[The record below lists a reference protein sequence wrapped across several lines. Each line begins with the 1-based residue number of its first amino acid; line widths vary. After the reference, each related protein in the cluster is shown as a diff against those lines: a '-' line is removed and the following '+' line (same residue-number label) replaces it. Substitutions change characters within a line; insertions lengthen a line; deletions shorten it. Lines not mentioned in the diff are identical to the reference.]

1 MVRIKFTGPPTA
13 VRPQHAQSRA
23 DLPSDGKTPASS
35 SPVEPQTAIN
45 ALAKLG
51 PEDGLVMHQQQS
63 LEMVKIMLH
72 VSIGTLFYLREFLPL
87 QCFDDRDLKTAQRQQ
102 KFSYR
107 EFIDNSLNPSVSNGV
122 ADSTFGTG
130 KRGQPLKIIV
140 RGSEPKADMIIN
152 VLETGIFDA
161 LSKSVL
167 EAIQLTIITDKEAPE
182 NVLESYT
189 FSFRYSE
196 RLGDLSKRLESL
208 SIQPCGYVANMKS
221 AHTAR
226 VGLESIVRRLITL
239 SSFLPTLPNKR
250 ALGVHLF
257 YTEDC
262 PPDYEPPGFS
272 GAKDDIIKYPLSDHW
287 MKESQVCGRMQSGWH
302 TVGLKVTSLKWIG
315 PEPEESESIP
325 QIPAQ
330 IEYRDAVT
338 RGEDIGIEDEE
349 SKLQSSQGEVGS
361 SQEATQDVAE
371 RERLQSMMPSQE
383 VQSSNMDLISTQPFK
398 PVLTTEKE
406 DTETTGGNQKFVLR
420 EEKIAELRKTSK
432 AQKANGQDSFAVR
445 CQCDWKGEEEDMITC
460 SFCHTRQHRLCYG
473 YVDAH
478 KFGVSDVHAC
488 YRCLLEPS
496 ESKVLESLNNVVL
509 ARRALTLIS
518 DEGIPSSNMAFGE
531 KIHCSDKAIA
541 RLKEFLKRKGIF
553 QATPGY
559 TPKESVR
566 RGLPP
571 YCIPNKDSVQETIKQ
586 DIMNPMAKIQHH
598 YTTKHAPYSVE
609 ALSLPFTSQ
618 ADGLRKPTSQTNVI
632 PRRSNKADEQQ
643 ANESRDKSI
652 DSPRQ
657 ASTSQR
663 RTRSSNVQ
671 ALFTPQPVK
680 ETPRSTRKRTRSS
693 QIGPDPAPVTP
704 SQSTTTDPE
713 RESEGPRRSGR
724 KKRRKVSNYSKLID
738 VGAETSGNE

>member
-13 VRPQHAQSRA
+13 VRPQHAQARP
-23 DLPSDGKTPASS
+23 DLPPDNITPASS
-35 SPVEPQTAIN
+35 PPVEPQTAAG
-45 ALAKLG
+45 ALANLS
-51 PEDGLVMHQQQS
+51 PEDGLVMQQQQS

-107 EFIDNSLNPSVSNGV
+107 EFIDNDFNTSDSNGV
-122 ADSTFGTG
+122 ANGTFGTG

-140 RGSEPKADMIIN
+140 RNSEPKADMIIN

-167 EAIQLTIITDKEAPE
+167 EAIQLTIIADKEAPE

-196 RLGDLSKRLESL
+196 KLGDLSKRLESL

-221 AHTAR
+221 AYTAR

-272 GAKDDIIKYPLSDHW
+272 GAKDDIIKYPLTEHW
-287 MKESQVCGRMQSGWH
+287 IRESQACGRMESGWH

-330 IEYRDAVT
+330 IEYTDAVT

-349 SKLQSSQGEVGS
+349 RKLPSSQSEVGN
-361 SQEATQDVAE
+361 SQEATQDVVE

-383 VQSSNMDLISTQPFK
+383 VQSSNMDLTSTQPVK
-398 PVLTTEKE
+398 PLLTTGNE
-406 DTETTGGNQKFVLR
+406 DTETIGSIEKFVLR
-420 EEKIAELRKTSK
+420 EGKIAELRKTSK
-432 AQKANGQDSFAVR
+432 AQKVNGQDPFAVR
-445 CQCDWKGEEEDMITC
+445 CQCDWKGQEEDMIMC

-473 YVDAH
+473 YVDAY

-496 ESKVLESLNNVVL
+496 ESKILESLNNVVL

-518 DEGIPSSNMAFGE
+518 DEGIPSSNMTFGE
-531 KIHCSDKAIA
+531 KIHCNDKAVA

-553 QATPGY
+553 HSPPGS

-571 YCIPNKDSVQETIKQ
+571 YCIPDKESVRKTIKQ
-586 DIMNPMAKIQHH
+586 DIMHPMAKIQHH
-598 YTTKHAPYSVE
+598 YTTQYVPQTME
-609 ALSLPFTSQ
+609 ALNAPSISG
-618 ADGLRKPTSQTNVI
+618 ADGLGKLSSQMNVI
-632 PRRSNKADEQQ
+632 PERSNKADEQR
-643 ANESRDKSI
+643 ANDPRDRSI
-652 DSPRQ
+652 DSPHQ
-657 ASTSQR
+657 ASSSQR
-663 RTRSSNVQ
+663 RTRSSNTQ
-671 ALFTPQPVK
+671 ALLTPQPVK
-680 ETPRSTRKRTRSS
+680 DTPGPTRKRTRSS
-693 QIGPDPAPVTP
+693 QIGPEPRPVTP

-713 RESEGPRRSGR
+713 RENEGHRRSGR
-724 KKRRKVSNYSKLID
+724 QKRRKVSNYSKLID

>member
-13 VRPQHAQSRA
+13 VRPQHAQSRT
-23 DLPSDGKTPASS
+23 DLPSDGTTPASS
-35 SPVEPQTAIN
+35 PLVESQTTTN
-45 ALAKLG
+45 ALTKLG
-51 PEDGLVMHQQQS
+51 PEDGLVMQQQQS

-87 QCFDDRDLKTAQRQQ
+87 QCFDERDLKSAQRQQ

-107 EFIDNSLNPSVSNGV
+107 EFIDNNSNSSVSNGV

-167 EAIQLTIITDKEAPE
+167 EAIQLTIIADKEAPE

-196 RLGDLSKRLESL
+196 RLGDLSRRLESL
-208 SIQPCGYVANMKS
+208 SIQPCGYVANMRS

-272 GAKDDIIKYPLSDHW
+272 GAKDDIIKYPLTDHW
-287 MKESQVCGRMQSGWH
+287 MKESQACGRMESGWH

-315 PEPEESESIP
+315 PEPEDSASIP

-338 RGEDIGIEDEE
+338 RGEDIGIEDVE
-349 SKLQSSQGEVGS
+349 SKLQSFQSEVGS
-361 SQEATQDVAE
+361 SQEATQDVVE

-383 VQSSNMDLISTQPFK
+383 VQSSNMDLIPTQPFK
-398 PVLTTEKE
+398 PVLTTGNE
-406 DTETTGGNQKFVLR
+406 DTEITGGIQKFVLR
-420 EEKIAELRKTSK
+420 EEKIAEMRKTSK
-432 AQKANGQDSFAVR
+432 AQKVSGQDTFAVR

-473 YVDAH
+473 YVDAY
-478 KFGVSDVHAC
+478 KFGVSGVHAC

-518 DEGIPSSNMAFGE
+518 DEGIPSSNMTFGE
-531 KIHCSDKAIA
+531 KIHCSDKAVA

-553 QATPGY
+553 HATPGY

-571 YCIPNKDSVQETIKQ
+571 YCIPDKESVRETIKQ

-598 YTTKHAPYSVE
+598 YTTQYVPHSVE
-609 ALSLPFTSQ
+609 ALSPPSTGE
-618 ADGLRKPTSQTNVI
+618 ADGLSKPTSQTNVI
-632 PRRSNKADEQQ
+632 PCMSNKADEQR
-643 ANESRDKSI
+643 ANDSRGRSV
-652 DSPRQ
+652 DSPHQ
-657 ASTSQR
+657 ASSSQR

-671 ALFTPQPVK
+671 TLLTPQPVK
-680 ETPRSTRKRTRSS
+680 DTPRSTRKRTRSS
-693 QIGPDPAPVTP
+693 QAGPEPRPATP

-713 RESEGPRRSGR
+713 RENEGPRRSGR

>member
-35 SPVEPQTAIN
+35 PPVETQTATN

-51 PEDGLVMHQQQS
+51 PEDDLSLQQQQS

-107 EFIDNSLNPSVSNGV
+107 EFIDNNTNPGVSNGI

-130 KRGQPLKIIV
+130 KRGQPLKIII

-167 EAIQLTIITDKEAPE
+167 EAIQLTVIADKDAPE

-262 PPDYEPPGFS
+262 PADYEPPGFS
-272 GAKDDIIKYPLSDHW
+272 GARDDIIKYPLTNHW
-287 MKESQVCGRMQSGWH
+287 MKESQACGRMESGWH

-325 QIPAQ
+325 QIPAH
-330 IEYRDAVT
+330 IEYTDAVT
-338 RGEDIGIEDEE
+338 RGEDIGLEDEE
-349 SKLQSSQGEVGS
+349 RKLPSSQGEAGS
-361 SQEATQDVAE
+361 SQEATQDVVE

-383 VQSSNMDLISTQPFK
+383 MQSSNMDLISTQPVK
-398 PVLTTEKE
+398 PVRTTENE
-406 DTETTGGNQKFVLR
+406 DTETTGGIQKFVLR

-432 AQKANGQDSFAVR
+432 AQKGNSQDLFAVR

-473 YVDAH
+473 YADAH
-478 KFGVSDVHAC
+478 RFGVSNVHSC

-518 DEGIPSSNMAFGE
+518 KEGIPSSNVAFGE
-531 KIHCSDKAIA
+531 KIHCSDKAVA

-553 QATPGY
+553 HATPGY

-571 YCIPNKDSVQETIKQ
+571 YCIPDKESVRETIKQ

-598 YTTKHAPYSVE
+598 YTTQYVSDSVE
-609 ALSLPFTSQ
+609 ALSPASTSE
-618 ADGLRKPTSQTNVI
+618 ADDMSKSTSQTNAVQ
-632 PRRSNKADEQQ
+632 RRSNKADEQR
-643 ANESRDKSI
+643 ANDLRYGSI
-652 DSPRQ
+652 DSPHQ
-657 ASTSQR
+657 PSSYQR
-663 RTRSSNVQ
+663 RTRSSNAQ
-671 ALFTPQPVK
+671 ALLTPQPVK
-680 ETPRSTRKRTRSS
+680 DTLRSTRKRTRSS
-693 QIGPDPAPVTP
+693 QVGPEPRPVTP

-713 RESEGPRRSGR
+713 RESDGPRRSGR

>member
-13 VRPQHAQSRA
+13 VRPQHAQPRT
-23 DLPSDGKTPASS
+23 DLLSDGTTPVS
-35 SPVEPQTAIN
+35 SPPVESQTVAN
-45 ALAKLG
+45 ALAKPASGDSL
-51 PEDGLVMHQQQS
+51 LILQQQS

-107 EFIDNSLNPSVSNGV
+107 EFIENNSNPSVSNGV
-122 ADSTFGTG
+122 ADNTFGTG

-167 EAIQLTIITDKEAPE
+167 EAIQLTIIADKEAPE

-262 PPDYEPPGFS
+262 PADYEPPGFS
-272 GAKDDIIKYPLSDHW
+272 GAKDDIIKYPLTDHW
-287 MKESQVCGRMQSGWH
+287 MKESQVCGRMESGWH

-315 PEPEESESIP
+315 PEPEESGSIP

-330 IEYRDAVT
+330 IEYTDPVT

-349 SKLQSSQGEVGS
+349 RKLQSSQGEVGS
-361 SQEATQDVAE
+361 SQEATQDVVE

-383 VQSSNMDLISTQPFK
+383 VQSSNMDLISTQPVK
-398 PVLTTEKE
+398 PVLTVENE
-406 DTETTGGNQKFVLR
+406 DPKTTDGIQKFVLR
-420 EEKIAELRKTSK
+420 DEKIAELRKISE
-432 AQKANGQDSFAVR
+432 AQKVNGHVPVAVR

-473 YVDAH
+473 YVGVH

-509 ARRALTLIS
+509 ARRALTLIL

-531 KIHCSDKAIA
+531 KIHCSDKAVA

-553 QATPGY
+553 HARPGY

-571 YCIPNKDSVQETIKQ
+571 YCIPDKESVRETIKQ

-598 YTTKHAPYSVE
+598 YTLQYVPNCVE
-609 ALSLPFTSQ
+609 ALSPPSTSE
-618 ADGLRKPTSQTNVI
+618 ADSLSKPTSQTNVI
-632 PRRSNKADEQQ
+632 PKRSNKMDEQR
-643 ANESRDKSI
+643 ANDSCDRSI
-652 DSPRQ
+652 DSPYQ
-657 ASTSQR
+657 ASSSQR
-663 RTRSSNVQ
+663 RTRSSNAQ
-671 ALFTPQPVK
+671 ALLTPQPVK
-680 ETPRSTRKRTRSS
+680 DTPRSTRKRIRSS
-693 QIGPDPAPVTP
+693 QVGPEPSPVTP

-724 KKRRKVSNYSKLID
+724 KKRRKISNYSKLID